1 MSALRDFLTVS
12 RARIQLV
19 SLASALLGPSMAAHS
34 LYGLGDAD
42 VLLFVALFY
51 INVTFACN
59 INCYY
64 DRDVDRLYKRELYF
78 ATERLG
84 NRLKY
89 TMAMEILA
97 SLIITAILLI
107 HGKWLAA
114 VLSLT
119 GLFLAY
125 SYSAPPLRIKGKG
138 KYSPLPVMIGV
149 YVLPIIAGYSILSM
163 DFSLYFWGFL
173 TGYFFLNLGIN
184 LVNVAEDVDVDAK
197 AGIRTIGVE
206 KGAKDMLRIAWISQL
221 LGVSA
226 PLFLLPMLRWN
237 IWVIAFF
244 VLSLITAIYPF
255 MEIFALYRSP
265 DPLKAAKKGGKN
277 LPKWFVITRYP
288 LLLMAIFALL

>member
-1 MSALRDFLTVS
+1 MSALKDFLTVS
-12 RARIQLV
+12 RWKIQLV

-34 LYGLGDAD
+34 IYTLGKAD

-78 ATERLG
+78 ATKRLG
-84 NRLKY
+84 RGLAEI
-89 TMAMEILA
+89 MALEVPA
-97 SLIITAILLI
+97 SLIITAVLLI

-114 VLSLT
+114 LLSLL

-149 YVLPIIAGYSILSM
+149 YVLPIIAGYSVLSM
-163 DFSLYFWGFL
+163 DFSPYFWGLL

-197 AGIRTIGVE
+197 AGIRTVGVE
-206 KGAKDMLRIAWISQL
+206 KGAKAILRAAWISQL

-226 PLFLLPMLRWN
+226 PLFLLPMLRMN
-237 IWVIAFF
+237 IWVLAFF
-244 VLSLITAIYPF
+244 IISLITALYTFI
-255 MEIFALYRSP
+255 EIFALYRSP

-288 LLLMAIFALL
+288 LLLMAIFSLL

>member
-1 MSALRDFLTVS
+1 
-12 RARIQLV
+12 
-19 SLASALLGPSMAAHS
+19 MAAHS
-34 LYGLGDAD
+34 LYELGNAD

-84 NRLKY
+84 KRLSVI
-89 TMAMEILA
+89 MALEVLA
-97 SLIITAILLI
+97 SLIITTVLLI

-114 VLSLT
+114 VLSLL
-119 GLFLAY
+119 GLFFAY
-125 SYSAPPLRIKGKG
+125 SYSAPPLRIKGRG

-149 YVLPIIAGYSILSM
+149 YVLPIIAGYSVLSM
-163 DFSLYFWGFL
+163 DFSPCFWGFL

-206 KGAKDMLRIAWISQL
+206 KGARVVLRTAWISQL

-226 PLFLLPMLRWN
+226 PLFLLPMLRMN
-237 IWVIAFF
+237 LWVLSFF
-244 VLSLITAIYPF
+244 ILSLITALYTF
-255 MEIFALYRSP
+255 FEIFALYLSL